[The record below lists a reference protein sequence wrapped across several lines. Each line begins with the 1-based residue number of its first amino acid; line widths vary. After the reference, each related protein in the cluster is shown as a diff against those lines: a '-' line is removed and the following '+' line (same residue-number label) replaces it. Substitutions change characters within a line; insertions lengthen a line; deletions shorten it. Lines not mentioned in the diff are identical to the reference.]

1 MNRTTGFR
9 NKLIYLS
16 ILIAMLIPLYL
27 LGQPAGGSTGDA
39 GGQLTQMRTKFN
51 IAESELGDIN
61 PASETMKLASL
72 GLRGVAATLLW
83 GKAHDYRVHHEWD
96 RLKATLNNIALL
108 QPHYEK
114 VWEFQAHNL
123 SYNVSTEFDDYRQR
137 YAMVREGTEYL
148 TKGVEQNRKAP
159 RLVWYT
165 GWFYGQKMGMSDE
178 KKQFRRLFADDNNLH
193 DALRE
198 HNIAVDSPEARGP
211 EGKPDNWLVGR
222 LWLRHGYD
230 IVDNGVKIRNQ
241 TPVNFFET
249 GPKWRIKHAEAIET
263 EGVLDERAK
272 NAWEFAGQDWD
283 ALGTRSIPTT
293 AAFTIKLG
301 SLDELNQQLADAREQ
316 FMAIAKDTYE
326 QEKQALFDALTPEE
340 QKIWNMKPE
349 ERTEQQSTL
358 AYSLEY
364 RLNPSLAT
372 VAKKAPPA
380 VRLKAIELSALI
392 TDLEARIQ
400 KTDGH
405 RKQINYEYWGTLTK
419 AEQEDE
425 TLAARQLL
433 YEAEKA
439 NAEADL
445 DLAIAKYEQAF
456 ELWAKVFD
464 NYPVLTL
471 DDLSDDLVQAI
482 RRYTIAID
490 QEEFDEDFPLLDFVK
505 MMQSD
510 NRSAEE
516 YDRLRKIQAEKLKA
530 KEEAALK
537 AEAEAREAEQS
548 DGTEKPKDAEM
559 PEDAEKDSAAD
570 KAATDEPA
578 TEDSEAPADEEMKE
592 EAETEDTAA
601 ETADDAKTDSEAAPE
616 SATDEVKADEAKADE
631 PKVEEA
637 KPEEGDAPT
646 EEEAAK

>member
-148 TKGVEQNRKAP
+148 TKGVEQNRKAS

-178 KKQFRRLFADDNNLH
+178 KKQFRRLFADDDYLH

-241 TPVNFFET
+241 TPINFFET

-301 SLDELNQQLADAREQ
+301 SLDELKKQLADAREQ
-316 FMAIAKDTYE
+316 FTAVTKETLE
-326 QEKQALFDALTPEE
+326 QEKVALLDSLTPEE
-340 QKIWNMKPE
+340 KRIWEMKPE
-349 ERTEQQSTL
+349 DRTEQESGV
-358 AYSLEY
+358 AYSISFRLE
-364 RLNPSLAT
+364 PALAT

-392 TDLEARIQ
+392 ADLEARIQ

-419 AEQEDE
+419 AEQEQN
-425 TLAARQLL
+425 TLSARQLL
-433 YEAEKA
+433 FEAEKA
-439 NAEADL
+439 NSEADL
-445 DLAIAKYEQAF
+445 DLAITKYEQAF
-456 ELWAKVFD
+456 ALWAKVFD
-464 NYPVLTL
+464 DFPVLTL
-471 DDLSDDLVQAI
+471 DDLSEDLMRSI

-490 QEEFDEDFPLLDFVK
+490 KEEFDEDFPLLDFVN
-505 MMQSD
+505 MMQSE

-516 YDRLRKIQAEKLKA
+516 YDRLRKLQAEKLKA
-530 KEEAALK
+530 KEEAAIK
-537 AEAEAREAEQS
+537 AEAEARAAEEGKAADSKDQPDDASKAEA
-548 DGTEKPKDAEM
+548 DAEASESAPAAEM
-559 PEDAEKDSAAD
+559 KEDAEDKPAEAKPAEDKPAEDKPAEDKPGDSP
-570 KAATDEPA
+570 TSEP
-578 TEDSEAPADEEMKE
+578 
-592 EAETEDTAA
+592 
-601 ETADDAKTDSEAAPE
+601 AAPE
-616 SATDEVKADEAKADE
+616 EDQAATNTNGDE
-631 PKVEEA
+631 
-637 KPEEGDAPT
+637 KPANVAE
-646 EEEAAK
+646 